1 MSFQQGLSGLNAAGK
16 NLDAIGNNVSN
27 AATVGYKGS
36 STVFADVF
44 AGAAYG
50 VANNAI
56 GIGTQ
61 LTDVAQ
67 NFGQGTLSISTN
79 PLDIAI
85 NGRGLFRLN
94 SSGTISYS
102 RNGQF
107 QLDRSGYIVN
117 AQGTRLTG
125 YAVNSA
131 GQIVPSAPVDLQI
144 SSADIAPVTT
154 STASI
159 VMNLDSSSAV
169 LAALPAFDQ
178 TNTATFSSATSLTVY
193 DSLGN
198 SHSQALYFRKTAA
211 GTYATYSS
219 LDGATAVSIGTLTFN
234 SSGVLQAPTSLASS
248 LVLTNGATTPQAV
261 TVSFANSTQYGSPFA
276 VSSLSQNGNASGR
289 LTGFTIGQDG
299 TILGRYS
306 NGLTRAQGQVVL
318 ANFTNLQG
326 LQPLGNS
333 SWAETSDSGQPLV
346 GAPNTGS
353 LGILQSGAL
362 EESNVDMTA
371 ELVSMITAQRV
382 YQANA
387 QSIKTQDQVLQTLVN
402 LR

>member
-16 NLDAIGNNVSN
+16 NLDAIGNNVAN

-36 STVFADVF
+36 STVFSDVF
-44 AGAAYG
+44 AGAAFG

-61 LTDVAQ
+61 VTDVAQ
-67 NFGQGTLSISTN
+67 DFGQGTLSISTN

-85 NGRGLFRLN
+85 NGAGLFRMN
-94 SSGTISYS
+94 TSGTISYS

-107 QLDRSGYIVN
+107 QLDKNGFIVN
-117 AQGTRLTG
+117 ARGSRLTG

-131 GQIVPSAPVDLQI
+131 GSIVPSAPVDLQI
-144 SSADIAPVTT
+144 SSADIAPVPTT
-154 STASI
+154 TANI

-169 LAALPAFDQ
+169 LPALPAFDQ

-193 DSLGN
+193 DSLGS
-198 SHSQALYFRKTAA
+198 SHSVALYFRKTAA
-211 GTYATYSS
+211 GVYATYSS
-219 LDGATAVSIGTLTFN
+219 LDGATATSRGNLTFN
-234 SSGVLQAPTSLASS
+234 SSGALTAPTSLADS

-261 TVSFANSTQYGSPFA
+261 TYNFASSTQFGSPFA
-276 VSSLSQNGNASGR
+276 VSSLAQDGNASGR
-289 LTGFTIGQDG
+289 LTGFTVGQDG

-333 SWAETSDSGQPLV
+333 SWAETADSGPPLV
-346 GAPNTGS
+346 GAPSTGS
-353 LGILQSGAL
+353 LGIMQSGAL
-362 EESNVDMTA
+362 EQSNVDMTA